1 MYDIHYISLDKILC
15 RMGGSRSSI
24 YAKMNEG
31 LLPTSVK
38 IGERRVAWL
47 EHEIDAMMRAYV
59 SSPSEEELRAFVKK
73 LEAKRLDE
81 EVSDVR

>member
-1 MYDIHYISLDKILC
+1 MNKYTYISLDKVLN
-15 RMGGSRSSI
+15 RLDGSKSTI
-24 YAKMNEG
+24 YAKMAKG
-31 LLPTSVK
+31 LFPPSVK

-47 EHEIDAMMRAYV
+47 KHEIDAMMRAYV

-81 EVSDVR
+81 EVSDGL